1 MLLLWVGENST
12 RYSVAG
18 LSAPPRAGTY
28 AHIPP
33 EETLMFKYLILPFV
47 LALTACTGE
56 KSEDSSKDSA
66 AQAE

>member
-1 MLLLWVGENST
+1 LGRGEL
-12 RYSVAG
+12 YPLFG
-18 LSAPPRAGTY
+18 GRAIRTPKSG
-28 AHIPP
+28 HLRPHSP